1 MTGSVF
7 GLLVLVFVGNTPWHC
22 WHHLASFISV
32 GDVFEVSQS
41 CTQLLCQN
49 WQLCTGSICAAQCSE
64 KHFNIPA
71 GSVFPISVGVGVLL
85 GRVMRILGL
94 YF

>member
-1 MTGSVF
+1 VTGTVF
-7 GLLVLVFVGNTPWHC
+7 ALRVLVFVGNTPWHC

-49 WQLCTGSICAAQCSE
+49 WQLCTESTSAAQRSE

-71 GSVFPISVGVGVLL
+71 GSSLPISVRC
-85 GRVMRILGL
+85 RVMQILGL
-94 YF
+94 YL